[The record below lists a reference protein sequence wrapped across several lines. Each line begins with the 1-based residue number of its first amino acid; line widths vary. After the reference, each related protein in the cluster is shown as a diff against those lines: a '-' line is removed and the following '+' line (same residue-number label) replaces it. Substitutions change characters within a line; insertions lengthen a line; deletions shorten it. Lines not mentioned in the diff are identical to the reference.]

1 MKYLLI
7 PEAPENE
14 GCYNAVNIVAPLGSL
29 LNCEFP
35 ASVRTRTRSG
45 WYIHS
50 ALAAALAD
58 VLPDRV
64 MAPNGLMGG
73 IMAYGKGLRGQQ
85 YFAHFFDGGGMGGG
99 ARSDG
104 NPTLIFPS
112 SASNVPVEMFE
123 VAAPIL
129 IHEKEFLIDSAGP
142 GEHRGGSGQRVS
154 FSRLPGWPEPVVVN
168 FWAHRMR
175 VPPFGLEGGGEA
187 SPSRVFI
194 DGRELERAEFLTK
207 TEGFPLSDDA
217 TVCTSDIAG
226 GGGFGD
232 PRQRPRQ
239 RVHEDVRNGLVSAE
253 SAARDY
259 GQSPG
264 LERPD

>member
-14 GCYNAVNIVAPLGSL
+14 GCYQAVNILAPRGSL
-29 LNCEFP
+29 LNCVFP

-50 ALAAALAD
+50 ALSAALAD

-73 IMAYGKGLRGQQ
+73 IMAYGTDQSGRQ
-85 YFAHFFDGGGMGGG
+85 YYAHIFDGGGMGAG

-129 IHEKEFLIDSAGP
+129 IHEKELLTDSAGP
-142 GEHRGGSGQRVS
+142 GEHRGGPGQRLS
-154 FSRLPGWPEPVVVN
+154 FSRLPGWAQPVVVN

-175 VPPFGLEGGGEA
+175 VPPFGLGGGGQA

-194 DGRELERAEFLTK
+194 DGRELDRAEFLTK
-207 TEGFPLSDDA
+207 TEGFPLVDDA
-217 TVCTSDIAG
+217 TVCTADIAG

-232 PRQRPRQ
+232 PRSRPRDL
-239 RVHEDVRNGLVSAE
+239 VMEDVRNGLVSPE
-253 SAARDY
+253 SATSAY
-259 GQSPG
+259 GQ
-264 LERPD
+264 